1 MSDSEHRRN
10 LLALAVVYRVRVDDR
25 EWREWAEDRLR
36 RPSRAAPGGLARLR
50 EWLATVGLAPPLLD
64 VPDVP
69 DVPHPLKRA
78 ALREGDR

>member
-25 EWREWAEDRLR
+25 EWREWAEDRLG

-50 EWLATVGLAPPLLD
+50 EWQRQVGLAPPL
-64 VPDVP
+64 PDVP
-69 DVPHPLKRA
+69 NVLDVPHPL
-78 ALREGDR
+78 DR